1 MVLHERYSYLLPLQQ
16 QTLPHSQ
23 AAEASRFRH
32 SKRTSS
38 HPSANSDIVILVL
51 VVDDLLGLIQILV
64 FITHVRRVGQ
74 ARN

>member
-38 HPSANSDIVILVL
+38 HPSANSDILVL